1 MGLLKVSSI
10 HAGTL
15 GHYEADLLE
24 RFLPPV
30 AVAIRNSRRAETLHA
45 RMLDAEQKNAMA
57 DLARSVA
64 HDVNNAL
71 GSVTPLV
78 QQLREDAR
86 RGRIDLPVLAA
97 DLDEI
102 DRSLQVCARIFG
114 GMLAF
119 AREPQQRSGS
129 GSVQRAIE
137 ATLSML
143 EGGLRRRRIA
153 CEVDLL
159 PDLPPVPADPARL
172 EQLFFNLL
180 ANARDAM
187 PDGGRIEI
195 AGRRHDGADGRL
207 RIEIVDTGSGIPAE
221 NLALIQQ
228 PFFST
233 KPAGRGLGLAIC
245 RSIVWSMQGRLE
257 IESRSGRGTTVRLL
271 LPAAS
276 CEDAR

>member
-1 MGLLKVSSI
+1 
-10 HAGTL
+10 
-15 GHYEADLLE
+15 
-24 RFLPPV
+24 
-30 AVAIRNSRRAETLHA
+30 
-45 RMLDAEQKNAMA
+45 MA
-57 DLARSVA
+57 DIARSVA

-86 RGRIDLPVLAA
+86 RGRVDLPVLAA

-102 DRSLQVCARIFG
+102 DRALQVCARIFG

-119 AREPQQRSGS
+119 AGGTQRRSGS
-129 GSVQRAIE
+129 ASVPRAIE
-137 ATLSML
+137 ATLAML

-153 CEVDLL
+153 CEPDLA
-159 PDLPPVPADPARL
+159 PDLPPVPADPSRL

-187 PDGGRIEI
+187 PDGGRIDI
-195 AGRRHDGADGRL
+195 VGRRLEGADGRL
-207 RIEIVDTGSGIPAE
+207 QIEIADTGGGIPAE

-233 KPAGRGLGLAIC
+233 KPQGKGLGLAIC

-257 IESRSGRGTTVRLL
+257 IESRTGQGTTVRLL
-271 LPAAS
+271 LPGAGKG
-276 CEDAR
+276 R